1 MSTSSRTLGN
11 NSNILAR
18 IPGWLAT
25 GLISAILAFTAAFV
39 GVQRGQSVT
48 DTRLT
53 TAERDITEA
62 KQERVRQQDN
72 MIPRREFDA
81 AMKSFERILEDF
93 RQGTL
98 KSLDEIK
105 ADVKDIRNR
114 QK

>member
-1 MSTSSRTLGN
+1 MSTSSRTLGS

-53 TAERDITEA
+53 TAERDINEV
-62 KQERVRQQDN
+62 KQDRDHLQEQ

-81 AMKSFERILEDF
+81 AMRGFERILDDF
-93 RQGTL
+93 KQSTL

-105 ADVKDIRNR
+105 SDIKDIRNR